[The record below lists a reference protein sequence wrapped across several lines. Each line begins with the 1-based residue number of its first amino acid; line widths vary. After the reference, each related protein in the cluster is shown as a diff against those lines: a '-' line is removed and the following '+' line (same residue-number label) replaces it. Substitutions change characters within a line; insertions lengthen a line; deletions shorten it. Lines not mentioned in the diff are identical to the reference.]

1 MLGFLK
7 LQGTTCG
14 VVMPK
19 VPTTYA
25 QASVDKQVN
34 IVAIINYIHLLKASI
49 YAQNFNQNTHINII
63 HGLSKTVIVNFMKNL
78 LLYAHYIY
86 VACV

>member
-14 VVMPK
+14 VVIQK

-25 QASVDKQVN
+25 QVSVYKWVN
-34 IVAIINYIHLLKASI
+34 ITVIINHIRLLKASI
-49 YAQNFNQNTHINII
+49 YTLNFSQNTHINII
-63 HGLSKTVIVNFMKNL
+63 HILSKTVIVNFMNNL

-86 VACV
+86 LACV